1 MNKKLIGY
9 TYVFLVFILAAL
21 FVDMHK
27 RDEQTLTYLSSTT
40 AGNVSTY
47 ASNSTSKSISDNIE
61 FDARDFRVPSK
72 VNASNDTSDVNPVE
86 MQVQQVAVASTQTT
100 LSRGGSGID
109 TSEADK
115 AVETTKSTEVK
126 KSTAA
131 KKTTKTSKVN
141 SSVELLDWW
150 KAGKSAFPIGAV
162 AEVKDVKTGK
172 TFKIK
177 RTMGSNHADC
187 EALTK
192 EDTQIIKSIWG
203 GFSWDTRPVILTVGN
218 RRLAASMS
226 SLPHAGVDSAPF
238 GAVVNNRSEGYGT
251 GQNLDAVK
259 GNGMNGHFDV
269 HFLNS
274 TRHKD
279 GKVDPRHQAAIA
291 VAARQ

>member
-1 MNKKLIGY
+1 MNKRLIGY
-9 TYVFLVFILAAL
+9 TYVFMVFILAAF

-27 RDEQTLTYLSSTT
+27 KELETKTQASGIKVEQVSILSSTPT
-40 AGNVSTY
+40 MALNESLETY
-47 ASNSTSKSISDNIE
+47 EKKSAIPSAVKISE
-61 FDARDFRVPSK
+61 K
-72 VNASNDTSDVNPVE
+72 KQTVE
-86 MQVQQVAVASTQTT
+86 VLVAANTP
-100 LSRGGSGID
+100 LSRGGSGIIAPERAK
-109 TSEADK
+109 EAAEATKPTETKK
-115 AVETTKSTEVK
+115 ATEVK
-126 KSTAA
+126 KSTTVKNNTEP
-131 KKTTKTSKVN
+131 KK
-141 SSVELLDWW
+141 SSSAVELLDWW
-150 KAGKSAFPIGAV
+150 KSGRTAFPIGAV

-187 EALTK
+187 EAVSK
-192 EDTQIIKSIWG
+192 EDTEIIKSIWG
-203 GFSWDTRPVILTVGN
+203 GFNWDTRPVILTVGK

-238 GAVVNNRSEGYGT
+238 GAVVDNRSEGYGR

-279 GKVDPRHQAAIA
+279 GRVDSRHQAAIA
-291 VAARQ
+291 VAAKQ